1 MDRILGRHRGRDWAA
16 GDAVN
21 SGRPLGATMLR
32 IDVGSPRPVAAE
44 AALRPSAGTCGLLAF
59 CPHLRALAW
68 GTGDGVQMAV
78 VSPPVNGIVTGS
90 AVEVPL
96 RAAASSAGGLGFDL
110 GSVCALQWCTA
121 GMSMGA
127 AVLVAMSSGGA
138 ACGVVRLSMSSE
150 GDGEGVRLVLE
161 GVKAVAVDLPGGN
174 GGALRQMQAS
184 AVHPVVAFV
193 SSSSLAVAG
202 LPGGD
207 LLARLDV
214 PVSSGNLTA
223 CQWLD
228 AAAWGEPGGAVLALG
243 FRAEIWFVAW
253 TNAQVDASRCR
264 EGGPTTWGEPRVM
277 RRVLPGA
284 QGPLRSLAAAG
295 RWLFASS
302 DQKVELPKVS
312 GPINFAFA
320 DETPASSAAL
330 SFGARDAGASSAA
343 VVETNV
349 DEGGMVHI
357 RASTSSARFG
367 SDGATVPRSLIL
379 PEVQAAAAATAA
391 NYAAGTLHHD
401 SIAGG
406 GVNAHGFA
414 ALHAI
419 ALRPEGLPPPRTPG
433 RVRST
438 FGYGV
443 DAVDEF
449 TDQDAVEMCSVSL
462 PASIGRPDVL
472 FVNDAADPETTSP
485 VVIVGSTVAAPAFA
499 AVALIERARGQS
511 DEEIAA
517 ADAALSVIGCEPI
530 GDALGAMTDRPVRI
544 KAVAQWPH
552 RRGGGGG
559 GGWVLTAQPANAAA
573 RGGAS
578 SFTTTL
584 NGPFVLALS
593 PFSVSVAA
601 APGSG
606 SASER
611 RVRPGARGP
620 ATSRADTSPLRGKRA
635 ERGEDPPLPLFGRL
649 AREGLS
655 NTPQRRPTV
664 GEGTS
669 PAFTPTPGPK
679 PLSASALAALAAA
692 GATPG
697 SSLGAP
703 EAAKCL
709 RVSSSETPSSPG
721 AQSFTWE
728 SKEGKKRGTRTRGKR
743 RSRSTGQEQKTT
755 AARLPREH
763 DRDSSE
769 RSCDASGGGSPADAA
784 LDALAMALSSRLG
797 VVPKAEREAEDG
809 SREAHARGVRDV
821 GGSNLGGPGGAG
833 EVGIA
838 TVVEA
843 IQGLGRMLDARMD
856 RIEAA
861 MQSHERR
868 LRKIEAAVTPPM

>member
-1 MDRILGRHRGRDWAA
+1 MDRILGRHRGRDWTA
-16 GDAVN
+16 GDAVK

-32 IDVGSPRPVAAE
+32 IDVGSPRTVAAE
-44 AALRPSAGTCGLLAF
+44 AASRPSAGTCGLLAF

-78 VSPPVNGIVTGS
+78 VSPPVNGIVNTGS
-90 AVEVPL
+90 AVEIPL
-96 RAAASSAGGLGFDL
+96 RAAASSAGGFDP

-121 GMSMGA
+121 GMSHGA

-138 ACGVVRLSMSSE
+138 ACGVVRLSPPE

-161 GVKAVAVDLPGGN
+161 GVKAVAVHLPGN

-391 NYAAGTLHHD
+391 NYAAGTSHHD

-419 ALRPEGLPPPRTPG
+419 ALRPEGMPPPRTPG

-443 DAVDEF
+443 DAVDECVGV
-449 TDQDAVEMCSVSL
+449 DL
-462 PASIGRPDVL
+462 ASRSCL
-472 FVNDAADPETTSP
+472 C
-485 VVIVGSTVAAPAFA
+485 
-499 AVALIERARGQS
+499 RATKRG
-511 DEEIAA
+511 AA
-517 ADAALSVIGCEPI
+517 A
-530 GDALGAMTDRPVRI
+530 AMPV
-544 KAVAQWPH
+544 
-552 RRGGGGG
+552 
-559 GGWVLTAQPANAAA
+559 
-573 RGGAS
+573 
-578 SFTTTL
+578 
-584 NGPFVLALS
+584 
-593 PFSVSVAA
+593 
-601 APGSG
+601 
-606 SASER
+606 
-611 RVRPGARGP
+611 
-620 ATSRADTSPLRGKRA
+620 
-635 ERGEDPPLPLFGRL
+635 
-649 AREGLS
+649 
-655 NTPQRRPTV
+655 
-664 GEGTS
+664 
-669 PAFTPTPGPK
+669 
-679 PLSASALAALAAA
+679 A
-692 GATPG
+692 GALQP
-697 SSLGAP
+697 
-703 EAAKCL
+703 
-709 RVSSSETPSSPG
+709 
-721 AQSFTWE
+721 
-728 SKEGKKRGTRTRGKR
+728 
-743 RSRSTGQEQKTT
+743 
-755 AARLPREH
+755 
-763 DRDSSE
+763 
-769 RSCDASGGGSPADAA
+769 
-784 LDALAMALSSRLG
+784 
-797 VVPKAEREAEDG
+797 
-809 SREAHARGVRDV
+809 
-821 GGSNLGGPGGAG
+821 
-833 EVGIA
+833 
-838 TVVEA
+838 
-843 IQGLGRMLDARMD
+843 
-856 RIEAA
+856 
-861 MQSHERR
+861 
-868 LRKIEAAVTPPM
+868 